1 MWICKHCGESFDNLS
16 PSEKANHS
24 RWCDKNPKKIE
35 YLNRLAKTREN
46 IPEKSRIQANQ
57 KIKKAW
63 EDGKYS
69 NIDHGEFWKGR
80 KHSDKSKKLM
90 RAKRVK
96 FLEENPELHPWR
108 KSDKFLSSP
117 CEYLKEKL
125 RLSGIDF
132 EEEYMPLYPKRYFS
146 IDIAFPEIQ
155 LGIEI
160 NGEQHYN
167 RDGSLKDYYKKR
179 HEDIENSGWNIIE
192 LHYKEVYND
201 EWIREIINL
210 IR

>member
-1 MWICKHCGESFDNLS
+1 
-16 PSEKANHS
+16 
-24 RWCDKNPKKIE
+24 
-35 YLNRLAKTREN
+35 
-46 IPEKSRIQANQ
+46 
-57 KIKKAW
+57 
-63 EDGKYS
+63 
-69 NIDHGEFWKGR
+69 
-80 KHSDKSKKLM
+80 
-90 RAKRVK
+90 
-96 FLEENPELHPWR
+96 
-108 KSDKFLSSP
+108 
-117 CEYLKEKL
+117 
-125 RLSGIDF
+125 
-132 EEEYMPLYPKRYFS
+132 MPLYPKRYFS